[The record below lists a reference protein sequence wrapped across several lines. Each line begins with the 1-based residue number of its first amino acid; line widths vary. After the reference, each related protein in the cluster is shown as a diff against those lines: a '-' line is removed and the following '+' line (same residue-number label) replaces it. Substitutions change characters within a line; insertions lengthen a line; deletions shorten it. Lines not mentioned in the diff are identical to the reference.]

1 MSQKLQRNINAANI
15 LNDISVLAA
24 AGITG
29 LCISTN
35 MPMYSEETL
44 NLTISVICILMYNMM
59 YRDQEGQAG

>member
-1 MSQKLQRNINAANI
+1 MSQELQRNINAANI

-35 MPMYSEETL
+35 VLMYSEVTL
-44 NLTISVICILMYNMM
+44 NLTISVICILMYSMM
-59 YRDQEGQAG
+59 YRDQKGQAG

>member
-35 MPMYSEETL
+35 VLMYSEVTL

>member
-15 LNDISVLAA
+15 LNDIFVLAA

-35 MPMYSEETL
+35 VLMYSEVTL
-44 NLTISVICILMYNMM
+44 NLTISVICILMYSMM
-59 YRDQEGQAG
+59 YRDQKGQAG

>member
-35 MPMYSEETL
+35 VLMYSEVTL
-44 NLTISVICILMYNMM
+44 NLTISVICILMYSMM
-59 YRDQEGQAG
+59 YRDQKGQAG

>member
-1 MSQKLQRNINAANI
+1 MSQELQRNINAANI
-15 LNDISVLAA
+15 LNDIFVLAA

-35 MPMYSEETL
+35 VLMYSEVTL

>member
-15 LNDISVLAA
+15 LNDISVLAE

-35 MPMYSEETL
+35 VPMYSEETL

>member
-15 LNDISVLAA
+15 LNDISLLAA

-35 MPMYSEETL
+35 VPMYSEETL